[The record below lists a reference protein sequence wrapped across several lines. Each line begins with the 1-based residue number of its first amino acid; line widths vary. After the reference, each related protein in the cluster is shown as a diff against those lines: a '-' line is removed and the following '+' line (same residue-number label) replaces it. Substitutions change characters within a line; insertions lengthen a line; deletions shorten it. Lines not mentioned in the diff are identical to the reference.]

1 MNMSDLAVKRRSI
14 RKFRPEPIGEKVLR
28 ELVDIARLYP
38 SGGNLQPLK
47 FALVTAPEK
56 TNALFADLKWAM
68 YLPDYAIGPDERPT
82 AYVVF
87 LRDETISKACAYDLG
102 AASTMLMLAATERG
116 IATCAIGNFSRE
128 KAVKLLKLPENLKP
142 ELVLAMGYPAQESF
156 PVPMEDT
163 FRYSR
168 DEAGNFLVP
177 KRSLEEVIV

>member
-1 MNMSDLAVKRRSI
+1 MTMRDLAVKRRSI
-14 RKFRPEPIGEKVLR
+14 RKFCPESIPAESLR
-28 ELVDIARLYP
+28 ELVEIARFYP

-47 FALVTAPEK
+47 FAIVTDREK
-56 TNALFADLKWAM
+56 TDAMFADIKWAM
-68 YLPDYAIGPDERPT
+68 YLPEYVIAPQERPT

-87 LRDETISKACAYDLG
+87 LRDETLSKNCAYDLG

-128 KAVKLLKLPENLKP
+128 KTVKLLGLPENLKP

-163 FRYSR
+163 FRYTQ

>member
-1 MNMSDLAVKRRSI
+1 MDTRTAMVLRRSI
-14 RKFRPEPIGEKVLR
+14 RKFRQDPIAPDCLR
-28 ELVDIARLYP
+28 GIVEVSRLYP

-47 FALVTAPEK
+47 FAIVTEAEK
-56 TNALFADLKWAM
+56 RDALFADLKWAM
-68 YLPDYAIGPDERPT
+68 YLPGYAIGADERPT

-87 LRDETISKACAYDLG
+87 LRDEAISKACVYDLG
-102 AASTMLMLAATERG
+102 AASAILMLAATEQG

-128 KAVKLLKLPENLKP
+128 KTVSLLSLPENLKP

-168 DEAGNFLVP
+168 DENGNFLVP
-177 KRSLEEVIV
+177 KRSLEEVIF